1 MWRTNC
7 DVGVKEAAQGEVPHS
22 ESYESFP
29 CCLENES
36 VSAVLLAPD
45 SVIESCKP
53 GELNRVNQSVD
64 NERMKEGV
72 AEDLNAGFV
81 FIVGTTD
88 GYVHVFSSFSMPKRA

>member
-1 MWRTNC
+1 MNC
-7 DVGVKEAAQGEVPHS
+7 DLAKKEVASDKVPHFDS
-22 ESYESFP
+22 FESFP

-36 VSAVLLAPD
+36 VSTVILAPD
-45 SVIESCKP
+45 AVIESCRP